1 MLIKVDMMIHKIYYY
16 VNRHPL
22 LFCTIHFVLWCFNQC
37 YGCALTEILENL
49 LDGILW

>member
-1 MLIKVDMMIHKIYYY
+1 MKIKFDITIHKIYYY
-16 VNRHPL
+16 INRHPL
-22 LFCTIHFVLWCFNQC
+22 LFGTIHFVLWCFNQC